1 MEWSSLQ
8 CRFKRDAVSLVIPD
22 LIGDPV
28 PFFPG
33 FPLEFIPH
41 SMRGGMTKGKYL
53 FGFTL

>member
-41 SMRGGMTKGKYL
+41 SMRGGNDKR
-53 FGFTL
+53 